1 MSHHLGPVLGVSSPQ
16 VSQVANTVAAGLLTA
31 YGLLRFTRAPR
42 RTPITRRLVCVV
54 ELSFCSALATES
66 EHQQPCATGGPMQMK
81 DTDTDI
87 VTSSLVRLS
96 GSIWKL
102 GRSAAVNY
110 QSLKHLF
117 GPGRFLQNRHRRLPG
132 S

>member
-54 ELSFCSALATES
+54 ELSFAVLWPRSQNIS
-66 EHQQPCATGGPMQMK
+66 N
-81 DTDTDI
+81 
-87 VTSSLVRLS
+87 LVPQ
-96 GSIWKL
+96 
-102 GRSAAVNY
+102 AV
-110 QSLKHLF
+110 QCK
-117 GPGRFLQNRHRRLPG
+117 
-132 S
+132 